1 MNILKTTPKGM
12 VIITKVAVHANLC
25 DKFMNCGSYHMKMIK
40 KQCDKI
46 ASWEIC
52 DNDIN
57 PNDEAFPKM
66 IKLTSVEF
74 SEVDADFVSVFANS
88 QEHLLTEIV
97 KAEAAGFRIEQ
108 ASNIANEMFKNMLD
122 TNFVDLQN
130 EEN

>member
-12 VIITKVAVHANLC
+12 VIITKAAVHANLC

-46 ASWEIC
+46 ASWEIV

-57 PNDEAFPKM
+57 PNDEAFPKI

-88 QEHLLTEIV
+88 QERLLTEII
-97 KAEAAGFRIEQ
+97 KAETAGFRIEQ
-108 ASNIANEMFKNMLD
+108 ASNIVNEAFKNMLD

-130 EEN
+130 GEN

>member
-12 VIITKVAVHANLC
+12 VIITKAAVHANLC
-25 DKFMNCGSYHMKMIK
+25 DKFTNCGSYHMKMIK

-46 ASWEIC
+46 ASWEII

-74 SEVDADFVSVFANS
+74 NEVDADFVSTFANS
-88 QEHLLTEIV
+88 QQHLLTEIV

-108 ASNIANEMFKNMLD
+108 ASNIANEVFKNMLD

>member
-12 VIITKVAVHANLC
+12 VIITKAAVRAELC
-25 DKFMNCGSYHMKMIK
+25 DKFMNCGSYHMEMIK

-46 ASWEIC
+46 ASWELI

-74 SEVDADFVSVFANS
+74 SEVDADFVSIFANS
-88 QEHLLTEIV
+88 QQRLLTEIV
-97 KAEAAGFRIEQ
+97 KAEAASFRIEQ
-108 ASNIANEMFKNMLD
+108 ASNIANEVFKNMLD

>member
-1 MNILKTTPKGM
+1 MNILKTTPNGM
-12 VIITKVAVHANLC
+12 VIITKAAVHANLC

-46 ASWEIC
+46 ASWELI

-57 PNDEAFPKM
+57 PNDKAFPKI

-74 SEVDADFVSVFANS
+74 SEVDADFVSIFANL
-88 QEHLLTEIV
+88 QKRLLTEIV
-97 KAEAAGFRIEQ
+97 KEEAASFRIEQ
-108 ASNIANEMFKNMLD
+108 ALNIANEVFKNMLD
-122 TNFVDLQN
+122 TNFVDIQN

>member
-12 VIITKVAVHANLC
+12 IIITKVAIHANLC

-57 PNDEAFPKM
+57 PNDEAFPKI

-74 SEVDADFVSVFANS
+74 KEADADFVSVFANS
-88 QEHLLTEIV
+88 QKYLLTEIV
-97 KAEAAGFRIEQ
+97 KAEVADFRIEQ
-108 ASNIANEMFKNMLD
+108 ASNIANETFKNMLD

>member
-12 VIITKVAVHANLC
+12 VIITKAAVRAELC

-46 ASWEIC
+46 ESWELA

-57 PNDEAFPKM
+57 SKDEEFPKI
-66 IKLTSVEF
+66 IKLTSIPF
-74 SEVDADFVSVFANS
+74 SEVDADFVSAFAAS
-88 QEHLLTEIV
+88 QQKVLEEIV
-97 KAEAAGFRIEQ
+97 KAEAASFRIEQ
-108 ASNIANEMFKNMLD
+108 ASNITNEVFKNMLD
-122 TNFVDLQN
+122 TNFVDIQN

>member
-12 VIITKVAVHANLC
+12 VIITKAAVCAELC
-25 DKFMNCGSYHMKMIK
+25 DKFMNYGSYHMKMIK

-46 ASWEIC
+46 ASWELI

-74 SEVDADFVSVFANS
+74 SEVDADFVSIFANS
-88 QEHLLTEIV
+88 QQRLLTEIV
-97 KAEAAGFRIEQ
+97 KAETASFRIEQ
-108 ASNIANEMFKNMLD
+108 ASNIANEVFKNMLD